1 LLSKEKI
8 NKKLKIISMFK
19 AIVVDTNNIQD
30 QNIKKDIKK
39 MGDKLIKK
47 DTCNL
52 IENIKN
58 NH

>member
-1 LLSKEKI
+1 
-8 NKKLKIISMFK
+8 MFK
-19 AIVVDTNNIQD
+19 AIVVDTNNIQPQD
-30 QNIKKDIKK
+30 IKKDIKK

-52 IENIKN
+52 MENIKI